1 MTKEQCTAIIS
12 AIARTAEYL
21 AEVRV
26 RNKKPNGATGEAVLE
41 DLNTDFESDIS
52 DIIADIPDD
61 PEVVDN
67 GNDGGVDDGNGGGG
81 GEG

>member
-1 MTKEQCTAIIS
+1 MTKEQCTAIIN
-12 AIARTAEYL
+12 AIAKTAEYL

-41 DLNTDFESDIS
+41 DLNDAFEGYIT

-67 GNDGGVDDGNGGGG
+67 GGGNDGGNNGGG

>member
-41 DLNTDFESDIS
+41 ELNTGFESDIS

-61 PEVVDN
+61 PEVVVDDG
-67 GNDGGVDDGNGGGG
+67 GNDGGNDGGGG